1 MLKDTILIILN
12 YKRPANIAKLI
23 NKFKGKLPI
32 LIINNNPDI
41 KLSPIP
47 GVGVINNSENRWCIE
62 RWRVAKD
69 LSCRYAILL
78 DDDIDPSFHCI
89 IRLRQEIEKTPDR
102 LVSIYGRS
110 EISLANDYESLKSH
124 WCVDSEVDIAVG
136 ACVAV
141 SIPHLKK
148 IWDNYLD
155 PWGIQDRGDDIQVSL
170 SMTDY
175 YKKKHRTIK
184 TEVNLLEEGSVG
196 LNKHP
201 DHFRKRWEV
210 IHNFRSPFTA
220 SKN

>member
-1 MLKDTILIILN
+1 MLKDTILIILS

-23 NKFKGKLPI
+23 IKFKGKLPI
-32 LIINNNPDI
+32 LIINNNPDV

-62 RWRVAKD
+62 RWRIAKE
-69 LSCRYAILL
+69 LPCRYAILL

-89 IRLRQEIEKTPDR
+89 RCLRQEIEKTPDR

-110 EISLANDYESLKSH
+110 EISLATNYENLKSH

-136 ACVAV
+136 ACIAV
-141 SIPHLKK
+141 SIPHLKL
-148 IWDNYLD
+148 IWDSYLD
-155 PWGIQDRGDDIQVSL
+155 PWGFRDRGDDIQVSL

>member
-1 MLKDTILIILN
+1 MLKDTILIILS
-12 YKRPANIAKLI
+12 YKRPDNIAKLI
-23 NKFKGKLPI
+23 AKFKDKLPM
-32 LIINNNPDI
+32 LIINNNPDVS
-41 KLSPIP
+41 LNPIP
-47 GVGVINNSENRWCIE
+47 GVAVINNKENRWCIE
-62 RWRVAKD
+62 RWRVAKE
-69 LSCRYAILL
+69 LSCCYAIIL

-110 EISLANDYESLKSH
+110 KISLANDYESLKSH

-210 IHNFRSPFTA
+210 IHKFRSPFTA